1 MKSGWD
7 PTGTSE
13 DDGPR
18 HGQGISQQRN
28 ICDPSARP
36 ELCRQRGGVAKFSA
50 ENICDI
56 LSRSGDVKMNDI
68 CSCSSMDRTAD
79 F

>member
-18 HGQGISQQRN
+18 HGQGIPQQRN

-36 ELCRQRGGVAKFSA
+36 ELCRQRGGVRLGEGPSRKTFSGFYELAK
-50 ENICDI
+50 
-56 LSRSGDVKMNDI
+56 
-68 CSCSSMDRTAD
+68 
-79 F
+79 